1 MVPQNRPFWRDYFSR
16 LGKSITRQECISRLQ
31 VWVDF
36 DRHSRFSPGD
46 LEDWPGEVLILEA
59 ERDTTFP
66 HWERQALRK
75 LYPAAQVRVFRGGG
89 HAASL
94 DRRDEYIAAIRA
106 FLAASPSRQEV
117 AS

>member
-1 MVPQNRPFWRDYFSR
+1 
-16 LGKSITRQECISRLQ
+16 

-36 DRHSRFSPGD
+36 DRHSCFSYGD
-46 LEDWPGEVLILEA
+46 LDGWPGEVLILEA

-66 HWERQALRK
+66 DWERQALRK

-117 AS
+117 AP